1 MLLTEQM
8 AGETCLVCNKEVT
21 RKEPL
26 GCMETPF
33 GGVAHYKCVVAYG
46 FDKFTRQT
54 TRSNKLSN

>member
-1 MLLTEQM
+1 MT
-8 AGETCLVCNKEVT
+8 GETCLVCNKEVT

-54 TRSNKLSN
+54 TRSNKLIK